1 MSVSNEIRD
10 LKKSLSALNNLQ
22 NDYIKLL
29 EEEDAECED
38 ALAYYKQL
46 VDDFKKNV
54 KGESLKYARLLV
66 TNSHFT
72 HALEIENGK
81 LETFIMPYFARNII
95 PLNSKYDISQ
105 SLVIMF

>member
-1 MSVSNEIRD
+1 MSLAVEIQD
-10 LKKSLSALNNLQ
+10 LKKSLTALNNLQ

-29 EEEDAECED
+29 EEENGECED

-46 VDDFKKNV
+46 IDELKKNV

-66 TNSHFT
+66 INPHFT

-81 LETFIMPYFARNII
+81 NLIQLAIHLKFIRQ
-95 PLNSKYDISQ
+95 KH
-105 SLVIMF
+105 

>member
-1 MSVSNEIRD
+1 MTFLEFQNMSVSNETRD
-10 LKKSLSALNNLQ
+10 LKKNLLALNNLQ

-46 VDDFKKNV
+46 VDDLKKNV

-81 LETFIMPYFARNII
+81 LEKIIILCFAQN
-95 PLNSKYDISQ
+95 KMQ
-105 SLVIMF
+105 